1 MTSRITTLALAG
13 FLALAAGCK
22 NDDEARDQAEAAVSA
37 EVAALNAPLSKPIG
51 KLALPDSEKIL
62 LDNNQEILL
71 PQQADTSLIT
81 LFIVRN
87 AESQE
92 GKTSLSNTGLARAG
106 YLANI
111 MEKITLDQVYV
122 DGNAA
127 MQTGLFSSQA
137 NQVDLSIYQGERIQE
152 FLNLL
157 MGNFKGKRVLV
168 STTPEH
174 LPSLLNTLSGK
185 IVEGKMPPQEYDHLY
200 VVKFRKIGDAE
211 IFHLTY

>member
-1 MTSRITTLALAG
+1 MTSRITILTLASLLVLAT
-13 FLALAAGCK
+13 ACK
-22 NDDEARDQAEAAVSA
+22 NDEEARDQAAESVSA

-51 KLALPDSEKIL
+51 KLALPDAEKIL

-71 PQQADTSLIT
+71 PEKNDTSLIT

-111 MEKITLDQVYV
+111 MEKITLDQVFV

-137 NQVDLSIYQGERIQE
+137 NQVDLSIYQGEKIQD
-152 FLNLL
+152 FISLL
-157 MGNFKGKRVLV
+157 LGNFKGKRVLV
-168 STTPEH
+168 STTPGN
-174 LPSLLNTLSGK
+174 LPALLNALSGK
-185 IVEGKMPPQEYDHLY
+185 IVEGKMPSEEYDHLY
-200 VVKFRKIGDAE
+200 VVKFRKVGDAE
-211 IFHLTY
+211 IFHLIY